1 MSLQFRRGTDAE
13 RQTITPDQGEP
24 IWTTDTSRLYIGD
37 GVTPGGVNIE
47 QLGPTGPTGP
57 QGAAGPQGPQGVTGA
72 TGSAGATGPQ
82 GPQGVTGNTGPQ
94 GPQGPQ
100 GAQGDTG
107 PQGPQGAQGNTGA
120 TGPQGP
126 QGPQGNT
133 GPQGPQGPGA
143 NQDLN
148 TSSSVTFAGITVNGD
163 ITANK
168 LTVQLTT
175 VSTTL
180 IQTDDIIQTTNT
192 TAASNTTTG
201 ALVVAGGIATQK
213 EIYLG
218 DLSTANVKG
227 KSIFIQE
234 QVSFPIKKSLQISS
248 SGNSFVGGLSIGV
261 GNLSIS
267 GGSSA
272 LVVTD
277 SSGANGIFTVTSTA
291 LTMTVPATIQ
301 NNLTLSGT
309 GNLAV
314 SGGQITVGSVFTAS
328 QTQVTQN
335 LPLTITNANNLTL
348 SGTGNLAVSGGQ
360 ITVGSVFTASQT
372 QVTQST
378 PLVILDATNATANNT
393 GALRVTGGASF
404 GGDIWLNGADVRG
417 PSIKIEEQTSAFVK
431 KSIEIA
437 TSAVTIT
444 GQTGINGSLGVGGT
458 VGGYLTTTNLTLV
471 GGGYTTS
478 GGRAKILLKRP
489 LDNGDIVI
497 SPAETDVMTI
507 TTALITSSVPI
518 QGTAATFTNQIV
530 VGSSTIKDAGSTI
543 RSTDNVTEMNLFV
556 EPTQVYISDANVNLV
571 NFQPQASFIYA
582 FDANDPTTGISI
594 DTATVAVGLI
604 DAAVSGGRI
613 EIVRGA
619 NQAEDVRILGND
631 RAASIV
637 TFSTTTMTI
646 NVPIEYSRTYGSFSN
661 LATITPAAANTDYI
675 LPLDTTNTASNAT
688 LSNTG
693 TITIQKAGHYNIQ
706 FSLQMSNSDN
716 AEQAFYVW
724 FRKNGSD
731 IANSNTEYDLLKN
744 SKSVAALNLVEYFAA
759 NDTVEIAYAVGNTA
773 ITMPYYASTSTP
785 FVRPATPS
793 AIVSIVPVGA

>member
-47 QLGPTGPTGP
+47 QLGPTGPSGP
-57 QGAAGPQGPQGVTGA
+57 QGAAGPQGPQGVAGA

-120 TGPQGP
+120 TGPQG
-126 QGPQGNT
+126 NT

-148 TSSSVTFAGITVNGD
+148 TSSSVTFAGITVNGE
-163 ITANK
+163 IIANQ

-218 DLSTANVKG
+218 DLSTANIKG

-234 QVSFPIKKSLQISS
+234 QASFPVKKSLTISS
-248 SGNSFVGGLSIGV
+248 SGNTLVGGLSIGF
-261 GNLSIS
+261 GNLQIS

-431 KSIEIA
+431 KSIDIN
-437 TSAVTIT
+437 TNQIDLQGTT
-444 GQTGINGSLGVGGT
+444 KINGSLETSGNISANS
-458 VGGYLTTTNLTLV
+458 TTTNLNLYGGSFTAGVPAGV
-471 GGGYTTS
+471 G
-478 GGRAKILLKRP
+478 AKITLKRKS
-489 LDNGDIVI
+489 DNGDIVF
-497 SPAETDVMTI
+497 SPNQTDVMTI

-530 VGSSTIKDAGSTI
+530 VGSSTIQDAGTTI

-571 NFQPQASFIYA
+571 NFQTQASFIYA

-631 RAASIV
+631 RAANIV
-637 TFSTTTMTI
+637 TFSTSTI
-646 NVPIEYSRTYGSFSN
+646 VSAVPFTLPNYTAAQAGALTGSVGQMICINDSAGAGNPDGMIAFW
-661 LATITPAAANTDYI
+661 
-675 LPLDTTNTASNAT
+675 DTTNTRWSY
-688 LSNTG
+688 
-693 TITIQKAGHYNIQ
+693 IHD
-706 FSLQMSNSDN
+706 NS
-716 AEQAFYVW
+716 
-724 FRKNGSD
+724 
-731 IANSNTEYDLLKN
+731 
-744 SKSVAALNLVEYFAA
+744 
-759 NDTVEIAYAVGNTA
+759 AV
-773 ITMPYYASTSTP
+773 
-785 FVRPATPS
+785 
-793 AIVSIVPVGA
+793 